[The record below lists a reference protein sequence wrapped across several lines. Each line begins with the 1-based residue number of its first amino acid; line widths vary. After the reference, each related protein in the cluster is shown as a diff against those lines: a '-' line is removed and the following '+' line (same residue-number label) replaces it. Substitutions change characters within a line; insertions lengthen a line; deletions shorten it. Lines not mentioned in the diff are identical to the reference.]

1 MYQGEKMKSFS
12 YVSEACNL
20 KTNYV
25 HIIDN
30 LNVKD
35 DFKELTIDVAKRV
48 VRNKGSDK
56 QVIEICKKY
65 IKLWKEMKNG

>member
-1 MYQGEKMKSFS
+1 MQSFS

-20 KTNYV
+20 KTNYMYIV
-25 HIIDN
+25 DN

-48 VRNKGSDK
+48 VRNKCIDK
-56 QVIEICKKY
+56 QAIEICKKY
-65 IKLWKEMKNG
+65 IKLWKEMQNG